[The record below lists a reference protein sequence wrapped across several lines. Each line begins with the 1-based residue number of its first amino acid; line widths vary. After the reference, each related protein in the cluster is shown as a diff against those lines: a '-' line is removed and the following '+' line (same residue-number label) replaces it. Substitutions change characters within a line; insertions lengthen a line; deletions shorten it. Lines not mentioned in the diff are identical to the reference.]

1 VNPREP
7 GKDTSQATAV
17 LRVGTVPLG
26 QVWIDGTAAGW
37 APVVVNLPPGAHVVE
52 GGNTQPEVKR
62 SVRLKAGETKRLV
75 LSLEND
81 AMFGDE
87 ETDAPSR

>member
-1 VNPREP
+1 
-7 GKDTSQATAV
+7 

-26 QVWIDGTAAGW
+26 QVWIDGQAAGW
-37 APVVVNLPPGAHVVE
+37 APVIASLPPGMHTVA
-52 GGNTQPEVKR
+52 GGNTSPEVKR
-62 SVRLKAGETKRLV
+62 TVHLRAGETKRLV

-87 ETDAPSR
+87 ETDTPSRR